1 MRALFI
7 TILLILFLTSCKD
20 KAAEPPVAFYFSG
33 PQPQG
38 DSEISRIPSKYTGNY
53 RIGDNGILHIE
64 KNVIWNE
71 YPRQTEISRAEF
83 DSLKAECQFR
93 NGAWIMKDT
102 GMQFRVTQRD
112 SIFLVNYKYTDTSF
126 ILGPDTKA
134 KRIHGSLVIS
144 EKDSIVWNVHLLQK
158 SHDTLYLRGFYYKDD
173 YSMLKQI
180 VKNVKANADTTI
192 VTLNPTRK
200 EFISI
205 LRNSKKLE
213 GQSYKR
219 IKG

>member
-53 RIGDNGILHIE
+53 RIEDNGILHVE
-64 KNVIWNE
+64 KNVIWYE
-71 YPRQTEISRAEF
+71 YPRQTEISRAKF

-93 NGAWIMKDT
+93 DGAWIMKET

-112 SIFLVNYKYTDTSF
+112 STFLVNYKYTDTSF